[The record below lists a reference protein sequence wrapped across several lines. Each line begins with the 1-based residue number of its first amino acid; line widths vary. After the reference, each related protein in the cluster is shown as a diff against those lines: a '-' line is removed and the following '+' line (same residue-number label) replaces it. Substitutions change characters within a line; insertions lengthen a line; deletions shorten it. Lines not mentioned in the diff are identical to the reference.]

1 MNDLSSEWRKSG
13 KSKKKEKED
22 FFGGLGS
29 VDYFLQLNYT
39 YLLKLTNLDS
49 LKENTT

>member
-1 MNDLSSEWRKSG
+1 MIYHLNGESPGNQR
-13 KSKKKEKED
+13 KKKKKI